1 MYIHTCIIHV
11 KMYVYSCLY
20 TCTMSI
26 CDTRAGYS
34 VLSVNSEAEFSDIK
48 SANTGDQLC
57 Q

>member
-1 MYIHTCIIHV
+1 M
-11 KMYVYSCLY
+11 MYVYSCLY

-26 CDTRAGYS
+26 CDTHAGYS